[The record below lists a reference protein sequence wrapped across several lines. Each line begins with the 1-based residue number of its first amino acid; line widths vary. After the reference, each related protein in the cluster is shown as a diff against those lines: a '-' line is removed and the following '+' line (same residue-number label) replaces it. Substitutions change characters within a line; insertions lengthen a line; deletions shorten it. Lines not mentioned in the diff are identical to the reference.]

1 MNEKKSRGAVSPKQ
15 EIIKKLRTASGMY
28 ALMSP
33 CTKMPYVQCDPETM
47 DDEIFLYPD
56 EEAAKEAAMR
66 LSGRRIPVQAVR
78 IDQKQLLGFCANL
91 WTMGVNCIVFGQGTP
106 EETRIQLEELVV
118 RPGTGKLP
126 EGQVWVENPELHLTA
141 LYFMQEARRERLPQ
155 MTEEMKQM
163 QEEIL
168 ADFGKGTYLAVFHA
182 DNGIPL
188 IRQQSG
194 DTYQPIFTDIM
205 EMRKFNRDGGFK
217 AVVVEAGKIPGI
229 LAKEAKGVAVNPA
242 GVNLLLPIER
252 KQAPGGPKPEASG
265 PSADGSTG
273 PVNV

>member
-1 MNEKKSRGAVSPKQ
+1 MSEENSRGTVPSKK
-15 EIIKKLRTASGMY
+15 EIIKKLRTASELY

-47 DDEIFLYPD
+47 DDEIFLYP
-56 EEAAKEAAMR
+56 EEETAKDAAMR
-66 LSGRRIPVQAVR
+66 LSGKRIPVQAVR
-78 IDQKQLLGFCANL
+78 VDQKQLLGFCANL
-91 WTMGVNCIVFGQGTP
+91 WMMGVNCVLFGEGTP
-106 EETRIQLEELVV
+106 EETRIQLEELVM

-126 EGQVWVENPELHLTA
+126 EGQIWVENPELHLTA

-155 MTEEMKQM
+155 MTDEMKQL

-168 ADFGKGTYLAVFHA
+168 VDFGKGTYLTVYHT

-194 DTYQPIFTDIM
+194 DTYQPIFTDMM

-217 AVVVEAGKIPGI
+217 VVVVEAAKIPGI
-229 LAKEAKGVAVNPA
+229 LAREAKGVAVNPA

-252 KQAPGGPKPEASG
+252 KRAPEESRPSEGGSV
-265 PSADGSTG
+265 G